1 VALIEKTFSDKLN
14 SSEGAFDLLAKFQNV
29 KTREKIKQTFNSK
42 YENVLQTYQRE
53 LTQMETLFRE
63 GKKDPPI
70 SKNMPP
76 KAGSIAWARSIMGRI
91 KGPIKKFKEKSDQLM
106 TPTFKTVAL

>member
-1 VALIEKTFSDKLN
+1 MDN
-14 SSEGAFDLLAKFQNV
+14 
-29 KTREKIKQTFNSK
+29 
-42 YENVLQTYQRE
+42 
-53 LTQMETLFRE
+53 LFKE

-76 KAGSIAWARSIMGRI
+76 KAGQIAWARSIMGRI

-106 TPTFKTVAL
+106 TPTFKTVALSYVALAKELDKSYEQDIFEGWKKENTEKAIALL